1 MSFFDRNIDAIETA
15 TSIVI
20 LGGIAVIIALCITGP
35 ADMFMFVVIAVTC
48 MAGLILRAV
57 QETKARWDEE
67 DAEQEAL
74 WQEQRRVNRE
84 RELRRRIER
93 LQQER

>member
-15 TSIVI
+15 ISIVI
-20 LGGIAVIIALCITGP
+20 LGGVAVIVALCITGP
-35 ADMFMFVVIAVTC
+35 AGMFMFVVIAVTS
-48 MAGLILRAV
+48 MAGLIFHAV

-93 LQQER
+93 RQQER